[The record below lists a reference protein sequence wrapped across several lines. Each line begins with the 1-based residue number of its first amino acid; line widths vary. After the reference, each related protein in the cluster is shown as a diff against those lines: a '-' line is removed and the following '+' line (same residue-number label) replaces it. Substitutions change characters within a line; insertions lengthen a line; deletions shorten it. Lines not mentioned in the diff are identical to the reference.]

1 VTDIEFLDEM
11 NDLLD
16 SDKVV
21 TLESLLDDIEEWDS
35 LSYVSFLAMA
45 TTKWGVK
52 DLKSSDVKAAKTVAD
67 LYSLVK

>member
-1 VTDIEFLDEM
+1 MTEIEFLNEM
-11 NDLLD
+11 NNLLD
-16 SDKVV
+16 SDEDV

-45 TTKWGVK
+45 TTKWGLK
-52 DLKSSDVKAAKTVAD
+52 DLKRSDVKSAKTVGD